1 MDGKTRYAF
10 EVEWADAMAGQ
21 MRKYTLLFFPE
32 DGNPEVEMIDNKMKR
47 IFLKKTPV
55 SDLALADLHIGN
67 LVNVFSRQL
76 SVKGYAD
83 TFTAAAL
90 SNNQEHTLM
99 VIKPDAVPQAG
110 SILEAINSA
119 GLTVANLRQVQLLR
133 KDVEEFYAE
142 HRGKSFFENLVGF
155 MSSGPVVALDV
166 VGAGAIGAVRAMNGP
181 TDSARARSEAPNS
194 LRARFGRDGTAN
206 AVHGSDSVASAARE
220 LSFYFKV
227 ERGNP
232 TATMSTNSTLCV
244 VKPHATADV
253 GKIWQTV
260 VDAGYQVTAAQSFA
274 LDRTAATEF
283 LEVYKGV
290 VPEYVSM
297 VAELTSGRLLALEL
311 SGNGGQASF
320 RKFAGPMDP
329 EIARHLHPTS
339 LRAKFGADKVKNAV
353 HCTDLP
359 DDGPL
364 ELEYF
369 FSILASS
376 SHH

>member
-1 MDGKTRYAF
+1 
-10 EVEWADAMAGQ
+10 MAGQ

-32 DGNPEVEMIDNKMKR
+32 DGNPQIEMIDSKLKR
-47 IFLKKTPV
+47 MFLKKTPI
-55 SDLALADLHIGN
+55 SDLTLADLHIGN

-76 SVKGYAD
+76 SITGYAD
-83 TFTAAAL
+83 SFTQAAL

-99 VIKPDAVPQAG
+99 VIKPNAVPHAG
-110 SILEAINSA
+110 SILEAVTSS
-119 GLTVANLRQVQLLR
+119 GLTIANLRQVQLLR

-142 HRGKSFFENLVGF
+142 HRGKAFFENLVAF
-155 MSSGPVVALDV
+155 MSSGPVIALDV

-194 LRARFGRDGTAN
+194 LRARFGKDGTAN
-206 AVHGSDSVASAARE
+206 AVHGSDSPQSAARE
-220 LSFYFKV
+220 LAYYFKFQAG
-227 ERGNP
+227 RGNP
-232 TATMSTNSTLCV
+232 TSTMSTNSTLCII
-244 VKPHATADV
+244 KPHAVADV
-253 GKIWQTV
+253 GRIWQTV
-260 VDAGYQVTAAQSFA
+260 VDAGYAVTAAQSFA
-274 LDRTAATEF
+274 LDNVAATEF

-290 VPEYVSM
+290 VPEYVAM
-297 VAELTSGRLLALEL
+297 VAEMTSGRLVGLEL
-311 SGNGGQASF
+311 SGNGGQAAF

-339 LRAKFGADKVKNAV
+339 LRAKYGVDKVKNAV

-369 FSILASS
+369 FSILVNS
-376 SHH
+376 SHHV